1 MLGKEQSKPKEMKKE
16 KNRAEIME
24 QKTNTFQRDSKQN
37 KKSVLE
43 TTRETSGKIFQEK
56 DKDTN
61 NIRNGKGVITIDPRE
76 MKL

>member
-24 QKTNTFQRDSKQN
+24 QKTNTFQTDSKQN

-43 TTRETSGKIFQEK
+43 TTREISGKIFQEK
-56 DKDTN
+56 IKILT
-61 NIRNGKGVITIDPRE
+61 TLE
-76 MKL
+76 MEKESSQQIQER